1 MDERQRDAV
10 ALRLALRERTDTK
23 EDPMTNRI
31 DRTDAHGISRRDL
44 FKFGTVAAAGVV
56 GAGALASCAPQ
67 TSGTGTSDSGATAGE
82 AGTAAGHLRE
92 GLPSFLVKP
101 EPITDIKETKDFDV
115 VVVGAGASGVPAA
128 LSALEAG
135 ASVALLQKEN
145 QAISQGNSGSGIDLA
160 TSDPADVANLVS
172 QLIADSQHRSNRAL
186 VELWA
191 QNSGEAVKWVIE
203 KSAESGA
210 PVIDQGNQQHIPL
223 ITKKGYTMNFIT
235 SFFGPKPL
243 TTGDGMRALAETAAK
258 EGVEIFYST
267 PAEQLVQDDSGKV
280 TGVIAKGEGGY
291 IQFNAAKGVIMATGD
306 YQNDTDMLYYYQPD
320 MTNLEPK
327 QTNKTG
333 DGHKMV
339 VWAGGKIE
347 DLAHTKMLHDF
358 DAGPSS
364 MCDMP
369 FLSVK
374 NSTGKRFVNET
385 VEMSLMNCYLRSAED
400 AGHYC
405 QIFDSTYMEDAA
417 DWAGKLVD
425 PEALKVYM
433 PEEDVER
440 EGVFE
445 GQINTYKADTLE
457 ELAEKLEIAD
467 VDAFVET
474 VERYNELCAAGAD
487 EDFGKPAQYLVPVD
501 TPPYYGIHRH
511 VRMSAICSGVEV
523 NENHECLTPEG
534 EVIEGLYAIGNCSGR
549 FYGGI
554 DYPLTVFGLSLG
566 RCYTEGYV
574 IGRMVA
580 QK

>member
-1 MDERQRDAV
+1 MTKHAS
-10 ALRLALRERTDTK
+10 DT
-23 EDPMTNRI
+23 
-31 DRTDAHGISRRDL
+31 GISRRDL
-44 FKFGTVAAAGVV
+44 FKFGGLAAAGVV

-67 TSGTGTSDSGATAGE
+67 ATSTAAGAAESATGE
-82 AGTAAGHLRE
+82 ATTAAGHLRT
-92 GLPSFLVKP
+92 GMPSFLVAP
-101 EPITDIKETKDFDV
+101 DPVTDVKETKDYDV
-115 VVVGAGASGVPAA
+115 VVIGAGASGVPAA
-128 LSALEAG
+128 LSAFEAG
-135 ASVALLQKEN
+135 AKVALLQKES
-145 QAISQGNSGSGIDLA
+145 QAISQGNSGSGIDLE
-160 TSDPADVANLVS
+160 TSDPADIANLVS
-172 QLIADSQHRSNRAL
+172 RLIADSQHRPDREL

-203 KSAESGA
+203 KSLEGGA
-210 PVIDQGNQQHIPL
+210 PVIDQGNQQHMPL
-223 ITKKGYTMNFIT
+223 INKHGYQINFIT

-243 TTGDGMRALAETAAK
+243 NTGDGMRALAATAEK

-267 PAEQLVQDDSGKV
+267 PAEQLVKDDSGKV
-280 TGVIAKGEGGY
+280 TGVIAKGKDGY
-291 IQFNAAKGVIMATGD
+291 VQFNASKGVIVACGD
-306 YQNDTDMLYYYQPD
+306 YQNDEEMLHYYQPD

-358 DAGPSS
+358 DAGPAS

-369 FLSVK
+369 FLAVK
-374 NSTGKRFVNET
+374 NATGKRFANET

-405 QIFDSTYMEDAA
+405 QIFDSNYMEAA
-417 DWAGKLVD
+417 AAWPGKLVD

-457 ELAEKLEIAD
+457 ELADKLEIAD
-467 VDAFVET
+467 KAAFVET
-474 VERYNELCAAGAD
+474 VKRYNELVAAGKND
-487 EDFGKPAQYLVPVD
+487 DFGKPADYLVPVD

-511 VRMSAICSGVEV
+511 VRMSAICSGVDV
-523 NENHECLTPEG
+523 NAKHECLTPEG
-534 EVIEGLYAIGNCSGR
+534 EVIENLYAIGNCSGR

-580 QK
+580 EK